1 MLKAPQRPSVFWKS
15 DVLYFNIEKVL
26 KCLLNPQLR
35 ILTYYFTYKYS
46 LACRPQCFFKCR
58 HCYFILLSS
67 AEGPC
72 LSFSSCDAWD
82 FWEEH
87 WRPYPLTPCTS
98 SNTTPD
104 SHEENGGVQTRG
116 PLISPRQLLKK
127 GVMVLV
133 IIRLERG
140 WRGVSGGTELIH
152 DVVSHTFKASP
163 R

>member
-1 MLKAPQRPSVFWKS
+1 MSC
-15 DVLYFNIEKVL
+15 KVSA
-26 KCLLNPQLR
+26 KPPAEDTNH
-35 ILTYYFTYKYS
+35 FTYKYS
-46 LACRPQCFFKCR
+46 LACRPQCFFKWR

-67 AEGPC
+67 SEGPR

-82 FWEEH
+82 FWEER
-87 WRPYPLTPCTS
+87 WRPYPLTPRTS

-116 PLISPRQLLKK
+116 PLISPRQLVKK

-140 WRGVSGGTELIH
+140 WRGVSGRTELIQ
-152 DVVSHTFKASP
+152 DFVSHTIKAWL